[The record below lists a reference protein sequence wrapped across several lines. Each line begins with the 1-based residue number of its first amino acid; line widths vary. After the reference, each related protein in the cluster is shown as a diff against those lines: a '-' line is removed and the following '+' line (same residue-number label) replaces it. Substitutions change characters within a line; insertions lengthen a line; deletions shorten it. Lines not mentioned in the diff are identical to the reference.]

1 MFAFLRN
8 LFPDRIF
15 RHKLEPAA
23 ERRLGLAQ
31 ARAEEAIIRT
41 HVDNALMFVDTLAE
55 DMTFDRAID
64 SYIRE
69 MAIPEPLASTVATRT
84 LVVLGQD
91 LVPVPPPGTRVGRRR
106 RRPPAPPS
114 QRRVTRPRAA
124 AAHDQAGL
132 VSGTAKA
139 TATALTQGR
148 GGRRDAEDGR
158 RVEVRRATSRDV
170 FVKAA
175 RDASMWLRRPS
186 SHQVASRAAVPKKS
200 GSLSDGPQPPRPSS
214 APRRLCGEAV
224 CFS

>member
-15 RHKLEPAA
+15 RRKLEPAA

-31 ARAEEAIIRT
+31 ARAEEAIIRA

-91 LVPVPPPGTRVGRRR
+91 LVPYRRRALESARRR
-106 RRPPAPPS
+106 RGPPAASVSTTPHKAARRS
-114 QRRVTRPRAA
+114 SERSSELSLRNCQSNCNCFDAEARRTQRRRGRPQSA
-124 AAHDQAGL
+124 
-132 VSGTAKA
+132 
-139 TATALTQGR
+139 
-148 GGRRDAEDGR
+148 
-158 RVEVRRATSRDV
+158 EVRRATSQDV

-175 RDASMWLRRPS
+175 RDALDVATRPPCHS
-186 SHQVASRAAVPKKS
+186 VASRAAVPKN
-200 GSLSDGPQPPRPSS
+200 PAR
-214 APRRLCGEAV
+214 
-224 CFS
+224 